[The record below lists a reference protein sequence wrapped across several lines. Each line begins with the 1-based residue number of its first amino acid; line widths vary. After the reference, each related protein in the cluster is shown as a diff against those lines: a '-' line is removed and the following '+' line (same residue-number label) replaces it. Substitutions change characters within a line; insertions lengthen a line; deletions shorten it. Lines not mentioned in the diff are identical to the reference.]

1 MYICIFI
8 LNHIMLHK
16 ETTVLEISHSF
27 FFLEEEDI
35 YNIQYILC
43 YSKHHTPKTLL
54 PDNWNVNKAILGKS
68 EKEPLMRSS
77 RRFLL

>member
-27 FFLEEEDI
+27 FFLEEDEI
-35 YNIQYILC
+35 MYILC
-43 YSKHHTPKTLL
+43 YSKHHTTKTLS

-68 EKEPLMRSS
+68 DKEPLMRSS